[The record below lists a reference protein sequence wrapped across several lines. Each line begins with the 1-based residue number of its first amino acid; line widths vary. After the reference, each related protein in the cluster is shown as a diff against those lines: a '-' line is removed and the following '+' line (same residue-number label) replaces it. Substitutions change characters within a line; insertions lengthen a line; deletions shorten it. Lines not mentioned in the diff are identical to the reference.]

1 MGVPAGLPLTH
12 APRPTEWL
20 LVPLGALLLAGALT
34 FLPAPVFRADQHV
47 YNLLVVKTLDPGLF
61 QRDLLYRHDPS
72 LLHVPWFIELQT
84 ALARRLGG
92 DPEAAL
98 VWLAWPIGALFLAG
112 HYTLFRAVSGSPL
125 AAGLAALGALT
136 VRNSLGGEFW
146 GFDGTKSAATRTIVA
161 GLSPLLLLLFL
172 RWRGRRSFPAFFLV
186 LGLLFNV
193 HPVSAY
199 HLAQVTAVAH
209 LWMDRLSRRALMQ
222 VAAGVALF
230 VAGTLPYTVPFFG
243 ARDNVTDA
251 AALRLAREALDYR
264 FPYLLYP
271 IAPEALLSV
280 AFHMALP
287 LAVWLW
293 WRRRGAGN
301 ETMAGL
307 HVAAF
312 AAVVLGFLG
321 LAAIQ
326 AAGVWLDRPYVD
338 IQQLRVIRVV
348 YPVLLCGF
356 ALAYSRLLARGTWG
370 ARAAVAALVLASLI
384 PPASL
389 IHAFSDEQ
397 RQAVKARLGMGVRPP
412 RPPAPG
418 PSDPGAYPALLEWV
432 RASTPPAALF
442 LTDDFAFRVRTRRS
456 ITGSDKDG
464 AFLFLAGS
472 RPFTDWYRLSRELE
486 ACRALRGRSCWFE
499 LGSRF
504 QVDYAVVDP
513 ALAEAGPPP
522 DFQKV
527 WERGGWSVWRRL

>member
-1 MGVPAGLPLTH
+1 MGVPARLPLTH
-12 APRPTEWL
+12 ARRPTEWL
-20 LVPLGALLLAGALT
+20 VVPLGALLLAGALT

-47 YNLLVVKTLDPGLF
+47 YNLLVVKKLDPGLF

-72 LLHVPWFIELQT
+72 LLHVPWFIDLQT

-146 GFDGTKSAATRTIVA
+146 GFDGTKSAATRTIIA
-161 GLSPLLLLLFL
+161 GLAPLLLLLFL
-172 RWRGRRSFPAFFLV
+172 RWRGRRSFPAFFLM

-209 LWMDRLSRRALMQ
+209 LWMDRLSRRALKQ

-243 ARDNVTDA
+243 ARDNVIDV

-321 LAAIQ
+321 LAAMQ
-326 AAGVWLDRPYVD
+326 AAGVWLDRPYFD
-338 IQQLRVIRVV
+338 IQQLRVIRLV

-356 ALAYSRLLARGTWG
+356 ALAYARLLARGTG
-370 ARAAVAALVLASLI
+370 RARAAVAALVLASLV
-384 PPASL
+384 PPGSL
-389 IHAFSDEQ
+389 IHAFADEQ
-397 RQAVKARLGMGVRPP
+397 RQAVKAMLGMRVP
-412 RPPAPG
+412 PPAPAAADT
-418 PSDPGAYPALLEWV
+418 DPGAYPALLDWT
-432 RASTPPAALF
+432 RRSTPQSALF
-442 LTDDFAFRVRTRRS
+442 LTDDFAFRVRTQRS

-472 RPFTDWYRLSRELE
+472 RPFTEWYRLSLELE
-486 ACRALRGRSCWFE
+486 ACRAVRGRGCWFE
-499 LGSRF
+499 LGRRLR
-504 QVDYAVVDP
+504 VDYAVVDP
-513 ALAEAGPPP
+513 GLAEAGRPP
-522 DFQKV
+522 DYENV
-527 WERGGWSVWRRL
+527 WERGRWSVWRRL